1 MPAPM
6 NPIDKQAVIEACI
19 ALLQQKLASLEQTQ
33 AEQLNDSAS
42 QGKSTAGDK
51 HDTAQAMVH
60 LEQEQN
66 NQLWQETTRQLQF
79 YLQPR
84 WRESCTKG
92 GPGALIT
99 TDQGHY
105 LILNAIGKVQV
116 NDMFVMTL
124 SAASP
129 LGQAMMEKIVGQIIH
144 MPKQEMHILAIQ

>member
-1 MPAPM
+1 M

-19 ALLQQKLASLEQTQ
+19 ALLQQKLASLEQAQ

-105 LILNAIGKVQV
+105 LIFNAIGKVQV
-116 NDMFVMTL
+116 NDAFVMTL

-129 LGQAMMEKIVGQIIH
+129 LGQAMMEKIVGQIIQ
-144 MPKQEMHILAIQ
+144 MPRQEMQILAIQ

>member
-1 MPAPM
+1 MTATI
-6 NPIDKQAVIEACI
+6 NPIDKQAVIEASI
-19 ALLQQKLASLEQTQ
+19 VLLQQKLAALERTQ
-33 AEQLNDSAS
+33 AEQLSDSAS

-79 YLQPR
+79 FLQPR
-84 WRESCTKG
+84 WREACTQG

-99 TDQGHY
+99 TNQGHY

-116 NDMFVMTL
+116 NEASVMTL

-129 LGQAMMEKIVGQIIH
+129 LGQAMMGKRVGETVQ
-144 MPKQEMHILAIQ
+144 MPKQEIHILAIQ

>member
-116 NDMFVMTL
+116 NDAFVMTL

-129 LGQAMMEKIVGQIIH
+129 LGQAMMEKIVGQIIQ
-144 MPKQEMHILAIQ
+144 MPRQEMHILAIQ